1 MACYAGRVQRLT
13 VDAYVIDTLMPDL
26 VHHDRRPSAFLVYLY
41 LWRRSAGASR
51 TTVVSYRM
59 LADGTGL
66 SKRAVQDAVRVL
78 IRRRLVEAVRKTP
91 TATPVFTLR
100 CHWRDR

>member
-1 MACYAGRVQRLT
+1 MSARLARAFACPCILPCYSSGCYTRGMQRLT
-13 VDAYVIDTLMPDL
+13 VDSYVIDALMPDL
-26 VHHDRRPSAFLVYLY
+26 VQHDRRPSAFLVYLY

-51 TTVVSYRM
+51 NAVASYRM

-78 IRRRLVEAVRKTP
+78 ARRQLV
-91 TATPVFTLR
+91 
-100 CHWRDR
+100 

>member
-1 MACYAGRVQRLT
+1 MQRLSL
-13 VDAYVIDTLMPDL
+13 DAYVIDALMPDL
-26 VHHDRRPSAFLVYLY
+26 VQHDRRPSAFLVFLY

-51 TTVVSYRM
+51 TAVASYRM

-78 IRRRLVEAVRKTP
+78 ARRQLIEIKRASP
-91 TATPVFTLR
+91 TATPVFSLR

>member
-1 MACYAGRVQRLT
+1 
-13 VDAYVIDTLMPDL
+13 
-26 VHHDRRPSAFLVYLY
+26 
-41 LWRRSAGASR
+41 
-51 TTVVSYRM
+51 M

-78 IRRRLVEAVRKTP
+78 ARRQLVEVKRKSV
-91 TATPVFTLR
+91 TATPVFSLR

>member
-1 MACYAGRVQRLT
+1 MQRVT
-13 VDAYVIDTLMPDL
+13 VDTYVLDALMPDL
-26 VHHDRRPSAFLVYLY
+26 VQHDRRPSAFLVYLY
-41 LWRRSAGASR
+41 LWRRTAGASR
-51 TTVVSYRM
+51 NAVASYRM

-78 IRRRLVEAVRKTP
+78 ARRQLITVKRASA

-100 CHWRDR
+100 CHWRER

>member
-1 MACYAGRVQRLT
+1 MQRLS

-26 VHHDRRPSAFLVYLY
+26 VQHDRRPSAFLVFLY
-41 LWRRSAGASR
+41 LWRRSAGAAR
-51 TTVVSYRM
+51 TTVASYRM

-66 SKRAVQDAVRVL
+66 SKRAVQDAIRVL
-78 IRRRLVEAVRKTP
+78 TRRRLIDVAKKSP

>member
-1 MACYAGRVQRLT
+1 VQRLA
-13 VDAYVIDTLMPDL
+13 VDSYVIDALMPDL
-26 VHHDRRPSAFLVYLY
+26 VQHDRRPSAFLVYLY
-41 LWRRSAGASR
+41 LWRRSAAASR
-51 TTVVSYRM
+51 SAVASYRM

-78 IRRRLVEAVRKTP
+78 ARRRLVDVKRTSP

-100 CHWRDR
+100 CHWRER

>member
-1 MACYAGRVQRLT
+1 MQRLS
-13 VDAYVIDTLMPDL
+13 VDTYVIDALMPDL
-26 VHHDRRPSAFLVYLY
+26 VQHDRRPSAFLVYLY
-41 LWRRSAGASR
+41 LWRRTAGASR
-51 TTVVSYRM
+51 TAVASYRM

-78 IRRRLVEAVRKTP
+78 ARRHLVDVKRKSA
-91 TATPVFTLR
+91 TATPVFSLR

>member
-1 MACYAGRVQRLT
+1 MQRLS
-13 VDAYVIDTLMPDL
+13 VDTYVLDALMPDL
-26 VHHDRRPSAFLVYLY
+26 VQHDRRPSAFLVYLY
-41 LWRRSAGASR
+41 LWRRTAGASR
-51 TTVVSYRM
+51 NAVASYRM

-78 IRRRLVEAVRKTP
+78 TRRQLIAVKRASA

-100 CHWRDR
+100 CHWRER